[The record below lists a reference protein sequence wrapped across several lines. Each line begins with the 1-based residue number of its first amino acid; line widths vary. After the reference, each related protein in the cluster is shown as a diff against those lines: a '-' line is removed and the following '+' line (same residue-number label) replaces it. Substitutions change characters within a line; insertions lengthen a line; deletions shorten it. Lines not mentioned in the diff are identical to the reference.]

1 MTIETLSDN
10 TLKVAMPAKLTA
22 PDVTQLAEQLDAL
35 IAKAGHIKLLI
46 DLTNFGGWEN
56 MEALGAH
63 MDQFKF
69 VRERI
74 AHIDRIAVITG
85 NPWQQQLFQA
95 ITGVLHTEAMTF
107 DKGQEAAA
115 TAWLSQQ
122 K

>member
-10 TLKVAMPAKLTA
+10 TLRVTMPAKLTA
-22 PDVTQLAEQLDAL
+22 GDVTQLAQQLDGL
-35 IAKAGHIKLLI
+35 IAKAGRIKLLM

-56 MEALGAH
+56 MEAFGAH

-69 VRERI
+69 VHERI
-74 AHIDRIAVITG
+74 QHVDRIAVITA

-95 ITGVLHTEAMTF
+95 ITSMLPTQAMAF

-115 TAWLSQQ
+115 QAWLS

>member
-10 TLKVAMPAKLTA
+10 TLKVTMPPKLTA
-22 PDVTQLAEQLDAL
+22 DDVAQLAQQLDGL
-35 IAKAGHIKLLI
+35 IAKAGRIKLLI

-69 VRERI
+69 VHQRI
-74 AHIDRIAVITG
+74 AHLDRIAVITA
-85 NPWQQQLFQA
+85 NPWQQQFFQA
-95 ITGVLHTEAMTF
+95 IAGVLHTQAMAF

-115 TAWLSQQ
+115 QAWLSQ
-122 K
+122 

>member
-10 TLKVAMPAKLTA
+10 TLKVVMPAKLAAT
-22 PDVTQLAEQLDAL
+22 DVTALAQQLDGL
-35 IAKAGHIKLLI
+35 IAKAGRIKLLI

-69 VRERI
+69 VHERI
-74 AHIDRIAVITG
+74 AHIERIAVITG

-95 ITGVLHTEAMTF
+95 ITGVLHTQAMTF

-115 TAWLSQQ
+115 AAWLSQ
-122 K
+122 